1 MDDKSTAQAGQLSD
15 ETLKDNASAG
25 VSTATLNSPE
35 QPSEILTNKE
45 VFNDN
50 SIQTEVNNEIAKVD
64 AADSK
69 GETASENSTGEWR
82 FTRRAQ
88 LVFATLATLSLM
100 VALDGTS
107 ISVALPIISNALHGT
122 AIEAFWSGTSYLLTS
137 TVLQPLFASL
147 SNIFGRRPIMVIS
160 IVLFFV
166 GCLVSGLANNFTTM
180 LVGRS
185 IQGVGGGGILAL
197 TEIIVTDIVPLRLR
211 GQYLGIL
218 NGMWTIGSVAGPVLG
233 GGFSESVS
241 WRWIFYINFPF
252 AGVGLVMTV
261 LFLRLNFIP
270 TSLLAKLR
278 RIDYIGAT
286 IFMASTT
293 SFMIPLSWGGVQ
305 YSWSSWRT
313 LVPLI
318 LGFVGLLAFAYYEYR
333 YAEHPIIP
341 LEIFTSKTA
350 TVSFI
355 GTVIQGLVLWCALYF
370 CPLYFQ
376 AVKGYS
382 PTMSGVA
389 IFPDSFTVA
398 PSAMVAGLII
408 TKIGKYRWAVW
419 VGWVL
424 TTLGFGLLCVLQVG
438 TSIPGWIFLEF
449 SVGFGLGVIF
459 PAVTFAIQAS
469 AKHETLAM
477 AVAMTSFFRSF
488 GQAIGVA
495 IGGVVFQN
503 RMYANLLQY
512 TELAPYARE
521 YSQDAAGLVQ
531 VINAMDDGPTKHDLR
546 TAFTDS
552 LRIIW
557 VVCCVF
563 SAVGFV
569 FSLWTKEYDVNQALT
584 SDQGLR
590 DKHKPAPSSDV

>member
-1 MDDKSTAQAGQLSD
+1 
-15 ETLKDNASAG
+15 
-25 VSTATLNSPE
+25 
-35 QPSEILTNKE
+35 
-45 VFNDN
+45 
-50 SIQTEVNNEIAKVD
+50 
-64 AADSK
+64 
-69 GETASENSTGEWR
+69 
-82 FTRRAQ
+82 
-88 LVFATLATLSLM
+88 
-100 VALDGTS
+100 
-107 ISVALPIISNALHGT
+107 
-122 AIEAFWSGTSYLLTS
+122 
-137 TVLQPLFASL
+137 
-147 SNIFGRRPIMVIS
+147 
-160 IVLFFV
+160 
-166 GCLVSGLANNFTTM
+166 
-180 LVGRS
+180 
-185 IQGVGGGGILAL
+185 
-197 TEIIVTDIVPLRLR
+197 
-211 GQYLGIL
+211 
-218 NGMWTIGSVAGPVLG
+218 
-233 GGFSESVS
+233 
-241 WRWIFYINFPF
+241 
-252 AGVGLVMTV
+252 MTV
-261 LFLRLNFIP
+261 LFLRLNFVP

-286 IFMASTT
+286 IFMGSTA

-318 LGFVGLLAFAYYEYR
+318 IGFVGLLVFGYYEYR

-370 CPLYFQ
+370 LPLYFE

-382 PTMSGVA
+382 PIISGVA

-398 PSAMVAGLII
+398 PSAMIAGLTI

-419 VGWVL
+419 VGWIL
-424 TTLGFGLLCVLQVG
+424 TTLGFGLLCILKVG

-449 SVGFGLGVIF
+449 AVGFGLGVIF

-477 AVAMTSFFRSF
+477 AVAMTSFFRAF

-503 RMYANLLQY
+503 RMYSNLLQY
-512 TELAPYARE
+512 TELAPYARA

-531 VINAMDDGPTKHDLR
+531 VINAMEDGTTKQDLR
-546 TAFTDS
+546 TAYADS

-557 VVCCVF
+557 AVCCAF
-563 SAVGFV
+563 SAVGFL
-569 FSLWTKEYDVNQALT
+569 FSLWTKEYDVDQALT

-590 DKHKPAPSSDV
+590 DKQKPAAPTDV

>member
-1 MDDKSTAQAGQLSD
+1 MGDKPTAQAGHLGD

-35 QPSEILTNKE
+35 QPSEIVVDKE
-45 VFNDN
+45 VLDDN
-50 SIQTEVNNEIAKVD
+50 STQNEPNVEKPHVD
-64 AADSK
+64 SADGK
-69 GETASENSTGEWR
+69 AETASENSTGEWR

-88 LVFATLATLSLM
+88 LVFATLSTLSLM

-147 SNIFGRRPIMVIS
+147 SNIFGRRPIMIIS

-166 GCLVSGLANNFTTM
+166 GCLVSGLAHNFTAM

-218 NGMWTIGSVAGPVLG
+218 NGMWTIGSVTGPVLG

-252 AGVGLVMTV
+252 AGIGLLMTV

-286 IFMASTT
+286 IFMGSTA

-318 LGFVGLLAFAYYEYR
+318 IGFVGLLVFGYYEYR

-370 CPLYFQ
+370 LPLYFE

-382 PTMSGVA
+382 PIISGVA

-398 PSAMVAGLII
+398 PSAMIAGLTI

-419 VGWVL
+419 VGWIL
-424 TTLGFGLLCVLQVG
+424 TTLGFGLLCILKVG

-449 SVGFGLGVIF
+449 AVGFGLGVIF
-459 PAVTFAIQAS
+459 PSVTFAIQAS

-477 AVAMTSFFRSF
+477 AVAMTSFFRAF

-503 RMYANLLQY
+503 RMYSNLLQY
-512 TELAPYARE
+512 TELAPYARA

-531 VINAMDDGPTKHDLR
+531 VINDMEDGTTKQDLR
-546 TAFTDS
+546 TAYADS

-557 VVCCVF
+557 AVCCAF
-563 SAVGFV
+563 SAVGFL
-569 FSLWTKEYDVNQALT
+569 FSLWTKEYDVDQALN

-590 DKHKPAPSSDV
+590 DKQKPAAPTDV

>member
-1 MDDKSTAQAGQLSD
+1 M
-15 ETLKDNASAG
+15 
-25 VSTATLNSPE
+25 
-35 QPSEILTNKE
+35 I
-45 VFNDN
+45 
-50 SIQTEVNNEIAKVD
+50 
-64 AADSK
+64 
-69 GETASENSTGEWR
+69 
-82 FTRRAQ
+82 
-88 LVFATLATLSLM
+88 
-100 VALDGTS
+100 
-107 ISVALPIISNALHGT
+107 
-122 AIEAFWSGTSYLLTS
+122 
-137 TVLQPLFASL
+137 
-147 SNIFGRRPIMVIS
+147 IS

-166 GCLVSGLANNFTTM
+166 GCLVSGLSHNFTAM

-218 NGMWTIGSVAGPVLG
+218 NGMWTIGSVTGPVLG

-241 WRWIFYINFPF
+241 WVCSSPFTTFHYLCKLRLSQRWIFYINFPF
-252 AGVGLVMTV
+252 AGISLAMTV

-286 IFMASTT
+286 IFMGSTA

-305 YSWSSWRT
+305 YPWSSWRT

-318 LGFVGLLAFAYYEYR
+318 IGFVGLLVFAYYEYR

-370 CPLYFQ
+370 LPLYFE

-382 PTMSGVA
+382 PIISGVA

-398 PSAMVAGLII
+398 PSAMIAGLTI

-424 TTLGFGLLCVLQVG
+424 TTLGFGLLCILKVG

-469 AKHETLAM
+469 AKHETLAI
-477 AVAMTSFFRSF
+477 AVAMTSFFRAF

-503 RMYANLLQY
+503 RMYTNLLQY

-531 VINAMDDGPTKHDLR
+531 VINAMEDGVTKQDLR
-546 TAFTDS
+546 TAYTDS

-557 VVCCVF
+557 VVCCAF
-563 SAVGFV
+563 SAVGFF
-569 FSLWTKEYDVNQALT
+569 FSLWTKEYDVDQALT
-584 SDQGLR
+584 SEQGLR
-590 DKHKPAPSSDV
+590 DKQKPAAPSDV